1 MSRPTLSLVPPLR
14 IDFDVRALASAAR
27 ALLATDEPLARA
39 DAERVA
45 PDALAFLSVRSALC
59 AYLEAQ
65 LECGHWRRGDEVL
78 VSALTI
84 TDMPRILE
92 AYGLRVVPL
101 DVDSQ
106 TLAPRVEHVRQHI
119 TPRTRALLVAHLFGA
134 RVELEPFARLC
145 RERGLALL
153 EDCAQAFAG
162 PGWWGHPAAELSM
175 FSFGTL
181 KTRTALGGAL
191 VMVRDTE
198 LRARMTQVQARWPVQ
213 ARGAF
218 RHKVARSALFLLA
231 QHPVVYGA
239 LALCVAAT
247 GRALGDVLRKAT
259 RGFPAKDAAELLSL
273 LRCRPCA
280 PLLRLL
286 ARRVRS
292 STSRRADARLMA
304 RAAMGERALVAAQA
318 LGVAVGAAAR
328 NRTHWTFTVRTSDPS
343 RLRAAFARAGID
355 ASGASN
361 ITAVGGVHAP
371 PALRALVDELVFL
384 PVYPEVSAAQRRA
397 IEAVLARELA
407 RPTPAPTYRAPLA
420 A

>member
-27 ALLATDEPLARA
+27 ALLVSDEQEARA
-39 DAERVA
+39 QAERVA

-65 LECGHWRRGDEVL
+65 LQSGRWHRGDEVL

-92 AYGLRVVPL
+92 AYGMRVVPL
-101 DVDSQ
+101 DVDPQ
-106 TLAPRVEHVRQHI
+106 TLAPRIADVRRHI

-134 RVELEPFARLC
+134 RAELEPFARLC

-181 KTRTALGGAL
+181 KTRTSLGGAL
-191 VMVRDTE
+191 VIVRDAE
-198 LRARMTQVQARWPVQ
+198 LRARMTQVQARWPAQ

-218 RHKVARSALFLLA
+218 TKKVAKSALFLLA

-239 LALCVAAT
+239 LALLVAAA
-247 GRALGDVLRKAT
+247 GKALGDVLRMAT
-259 RGFPAKDAAELLSL
+259 RGFPAKDTAELLSL
-273 LRCRPCA
+273 LRLRPCA
-280 PLLRLL
+280 PLLRFL
-286 ARRVRS
+286 ARRVS
-292 STSRRADARLMA
+292 APSSRRADARLTA
-304 RAAMGERALVAAQA
+304 RAALGERALEAARA
-318 LGVAVGAAAR
+318 LGVAIGAAAH
-328 NRTHWTFTVRTSDPS
+328 NRTHWAFAVRASDPQ
-343 RLRAAFARAGID
+343 RLRAALAEAGVD

-361 ITAVGGVHAP
+361 ISAVGGIHAP
-371 PALRALVDELVFL
+371 PALRALVEELVFL
-384 PVYPEVSAAQRRA
+384 PVYPEVAAARRRA

-407 RPTPAPTYRAPLA
+407 RPTPELRAPLA